1 MTILNEKYVGVLL
14 VFWGKPRIGILCEI
28 FGLLN
33 LFGNMFPVLLALA
46 RRLPVVSSIIDA
58 FEGNSKD
65 IPLIMHSYRKLTYD
79 SSN

>member
-1 MTILNEKYVGVLL
+1 M
-14 VFWGKPRIGILCEI
+14 FWGKPRIGILCEI

-58 FEGNSKD
+58 FEGNSKNQRA
-65 IPLIMHSYRKLTYD
+65 PAGAYPRRRTKKYTPEF
-79 SSN
+79 